1 MESRDEN
8 LEPDRS
14 SENGED
20 GSPAPSPIEEN
31 DNQEIG
37 AAPNETHPESE
48 VEILRAEIRK
58 NRREITVVKTML
70 YISILAV
77 LGVTFYTIN
86 KTQVLHLKDLGTQLT
101 LSQSQASLNLGV
113 KQKTMDERIKALETA
128 LQQVLLDMSKKPEP
142 PTPQIDHPGQVNR
155 LEETMTGI
163 NGSLSLLKPE
173 SPMVRAKVELV
184 KEKTED
190 MVKTY
195 KEVLQEPTP

>member
-14 SENGED
+14 SGNSEEGAA
-20 GSPAPSPIEEN
+20 SPSPMKET
-31 DNQEIG
+31 DNHET
-37 AAPNETHPESE
+37 ASTPAETHSASE
-48 VEILRAEIRK
+48 VDALRAEIQK

-70 YISILAV
+70 YLSVLAIL
-77 LGVTFYTIN
+77 GITFYTIN

-113 KQKTMDERIKALETA
+113 KQKIMEEQIKALEAA
-128 LQQVLLDMSKKPEP
+128 LQQVMQDVSKKPESMA
-142 PTPQIDHPGQVNR
+142 PQIDHPGQVNR
-155 LEETMTGI
+155 LQETVTGI

-173 SPMVRAKVELV
+173 NPMVRVKVDLV

-195 KEVLQEPTP
+195 KDILQQSNP